1 MEKVRIQLKK
11 SIYGRKQ
18 NHIGTAHALGLRKI
32 NAVVEHNLTPQ
43 IQGMIKTIDY
53 LVEVEKI

>member
-11 SIYGRKQ
+11 GIFGRKK
-18 NHIGTAHALGLRKI
+18 NHIGTVKALGLRKI
-32 NAVVEHNLTPQ
+32 NSTVEHELTPQ
-43 IQGMIKTIDY
+43 IKGMIKTIDY